1 LYEILSFK
9 WAYKLIEAAGERSIK
24 REDYGGLAEEDTM
37 EVLSKQIED
46 TYFE

>member
-1 LYEILSFK
+1 LLEILGFK
-9 WAYKLIEAAGERSIK
+9 WANKLIEAAGERSIT

-37 EVLSKQIED
+37 EVLSKQIEE